1 MDVSKLSISN
11 MTLTDFDEIKDTLNT
26 DYDEF
31 WNADVL
37 KEELQSENSHYIA
50 ARINNNIVAFA
61 GIKVVLDD
69 ADVMNIVTRKDC
81 RNLGIGTYIFEQLL
95 RLAKEN
101 DIKKITL
108 EVNENNSSAIHL
120 YEKFGFEKIAVR
132 KNYYNNVENAII
144 MQLWL

>member
-11 MTLTDFDEIKDTLNT
+11 MTLKNFDEIKDTLNT

-61 GIKVVLDD
+61 G
-69 ADVMNIVTRKDC
+69 KD
-81 RNLGIGTYIFEQLL
+81 
-95 RLAKEN
+95 
-101 DIKKITL
+101 
-108 EVNENNSSAIHL
+108 
-120 YEKFGFEKIAVR
+120 
-132 KNYYNNVENAII
+132 
-144 MQLWL
+144 